1 VILDDGE
8 ETMSVETDA
17 DVTLG
22 QELTVRG
29 LLRDGLLRA
38 EEVH

>member
-8 ETMSVETDA
+8 ETVSVETDA

-29 LLRDGLLRA
+29 PLQDGRLQP
-38 EEVH
+38 EELH